1 MEETLITQGVDLMLF
16 GMGTVFVFLTALV
29 GITSLMSYIVNNWF
43 QEDSDL
49 EMDGGISLGLS
60 TKVDPK
66 IVQAIQ
72 GALDQHRGR

>member
-16 GMGTVFVFLTALV
+16 GMGTVFVFLTSLV
-29 GITSLMSYIVNNWF
+29 GITLLMSYIVNNWF
-43 QEDSDL
+43 PEDSDL
-49 EMDGGISLGLS
+49 EIDGDISLGLS

>member
-29 GITSLMSYIVNNWF
+29 GVTSLMSYIVNNWF
-43 QEDSDL
+43 PEDSDL
-49 EMDGGISLGLS
+49 EMDGGIALGLP
-60 TKVDPK
+60 TKVVPK

>member
-1 MEETLITQGVDLMLF
+1 MQETLITQGVDLMLF

-29 GITSLMSYIVNNWF
+29 GITLLMSYIVNNWF
-43 QEDSDL
+43 SEDSDL
-49 EMDGGISLGLS
+49 EMDGRISLGLP

>member
-29 GITSLMSYIVNNWF
+29 GITMLMSYIVNNRF
-43 QEDSDL
+43 PEDLDL
-49 EMDGGISLGLS
+49 EMDGGISLGLPA
-60 TKVDPK
+60 KVDPK

>member
-43 QEDSDL
+43 PEDSDL
-49 EMDGGISLGLS
+49 EMDASISLGFS

-72 GALDQHRGR
+72 GAIDQHRGA

>member
-1 MEETLITQGVDLMLF
+1 
-16 GMGTVFVFLTALV
+16 
-29 GITSLMSYIVNNWF
+29 MSYIVNNWF
-43 QEDSDL
+43 PENSDL

>member
-43 QEDSDL
+43 AEDSDL
-49 EMDGGISLGLS
+49 EIDGAVSLGLQ
-60 TKVDPK
+60 TKVDLK

-72 GALDQHRGR
+72 RALDQHRGR

>member
-43 QEDSDL
+43 PEDSNL
-49 EMDGGISLGLS
+49 EMDGDNSLGLL

>member
-1 MEETLITQGVDLMLF
+1 MEETLITQGVNLMLF

-29 GITSLMSYIVNNWF
+29 CITSLMSYIVNNWF
-43 QEDSDL
+43 PEDFDL
-49 EMDGGISLGLS
+49 EIDGGISLGPP

-72 GALDQHRGR
+72 EALDQHRGR

>member
-43 QEDSDL
+43 PEDSDL
-49 EMDGGISLGLS
+49 EMDASISLGLS

-72 GALDQHRGR
+72 GAIDQHRGA

>member
-29 GITSLMSYIVNNWF
+29 GITSLMSHIVNNWF
-43 QEDSDL
+43 PEDSHL
-49 EMDGGISLGLS
+49 EMDEGISLWLR

>member
-1 MEETLITQGVDLMLF
+1 MEETLITQGVDLILIRIINKK
-16 GMGTVFVFLTALV
+16 VFLTALV
-29 GITSLMSYIVNNWF
+29 GITMLMSYIVNNWF
-43 QEDSDL
+43 PEDLDL
-49 EMDGGISLGLS
+49 EMDGGISLGLP

>member
-1 MEETLITQGVDLMLF
+1 MEETLITQGIDLMLV

-43 QEDSDL
+43 PEDSDL
-49 EMDGGISLGLS
+49 EMDVAVSIPLQA
-60 TKVDPK
+60 KVDPK

>member
-43 QEDSDL
+43 PEDSDL
-49 EMDGGISLGLS
+49 EGDGGVSLGLS
-60 TKVDPK
+60 TKIDPK

-72 GALDQHRGR
+72 GAIDQHRGA

>member
-1 MEETLITQGVDLMLF
+1 MEETLITQGGDLMLF

-29 GITSLMSYIVNNWF
+29 GITMLMSYIVNNRF
-43 QEDSDL
+43 PEDLDL
-49 EMDGGISLGLS
+49 EMDGGISLGLPA
-60 TKVDPK
+60 KVDPK